1 MEKGKRKFLTSVFV
15 RLLVF
20 SFSLS
25 SVTSSLVFASSG
37 NWSEVARLTGGGG
50 ISTTEPFTCDHVDWR
65 IRWEIEPSNASVR
78 TAFLVYIFPYTGGF
92 LREPWFESIEHFGT
106 EETSGTLYIYDH
118 NGSFD
123 MDV

>member
-1 MEKGKRKFLTSVFV
+1 M
-15 RLLVF
+15 
-20 SFSLS
+20 
-25 SVTSSLVFASSG
+25 
-37 NWSEVARLTGGGG
+37 ARFTGGGG
-50 ISTTEPFTCDHVDWR
+50 ITTTEPFTCDHVDWR